1 MNRPAHLDALFQQEA
16 SPGRVG
22 HRSLPVMEG
31 THPELREPIVA
42 ALQGV
47 YDPEIPV
54 NIYDLGLI
62 YRIDLDDSGDVA
74 IDMTLTSPSC
84 PVAGMMP
91 LMVKNAV
98 GQVDG
103 VGLIQV
109 NMVWEPTWSP
119 DQLSDEARLELG
131 LL

>member
-1 MNRPAHLDALFQQEA
+1 MNHAARAGFCEQEA
-16 SPGRVG
+16 LLEVIGQHQGTV
-22 HRSLPVMEG
+22 VEG
-31 THPELREPIVA
+31 THPELREPVVA

-47 YDPEIPV
+47 YDPEIPL

-62 YRIDLDDSGDVA
+62 YRIDLDESGDVV

-109 NMVWEPTWSP
+109 NMVWEPPWSP
-119 DQLSDEARLELG
+119 EHLSDEARLELG
-131 LL
+131 LM

>member
-1 MNRPAHLDALFQQEA
+1 MNPSARVTGFCEQEA
-16 SPGRVG
+16 PHGAIG
-22 HRSLPVMEG
+22 HRQATVVEG
-31 THPELREPIVA
+31 TYPELREPVVT
-42 ALQGV
+42 ALRGV
-47 YDPEIPV
+47 HDPEIPI

-62 YRIDLDDSGDVA
+62 YRIDLDESGDVV
-74 IDMTLTSPSC
+74 IDMTLTAPSC

-109 NMVWEPTWSP
+109 NMVWEPPWSP
-119 DQLSDEARLELG
+119 DHLSEEARLELG
-131 LL
+131 LI